1 MEESAVCIEMFLAS
15 LYFRYIDL
23 IHQRGQALFN
33 AYNDLRKRL
42 GDIRREIS
50 IIGRKNHD
58 AEQTIKRLRVE
69 LDDWRTKT
77 SKMQEELTKV
87 QAEYKEMERKVKHKQ
102 QYVK

>member
-1 MEESAVCIEMFLAS
+1 M
-15 LYFRYIDL
+15 

-58 AEQTIKRLRVE
+58 AEQTIKRCCEFSNLKKQNIISFDFERLRVE
-69 LDDWRTKT
+69 LDDWKSKT
-77 SKMQEELTKV
+77 SKMQEELAKV
-87 QAEYKEMERKVKHKQ
+87 QAEYREMERKARRIKQ
-102 QYVK
+102 KRIF